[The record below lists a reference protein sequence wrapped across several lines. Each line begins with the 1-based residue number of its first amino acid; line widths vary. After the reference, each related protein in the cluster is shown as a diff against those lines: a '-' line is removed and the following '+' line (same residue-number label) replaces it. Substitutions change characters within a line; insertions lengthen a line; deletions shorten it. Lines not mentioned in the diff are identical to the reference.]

1 MTAGRSLSSAE
12 INNAAAG
19 IAQSLFATMDNI
31 TKMKAV
37 LDGYSSAQLVSN
49 FGFVQADADV
59 LKSAFT
65 DMANLVNLWTGVAT
79 SGTVPRDHRV
89 FAKQLLGT
97 GLY

>member
-1 MTAGRSLSSAE
+1 MTAGRSLSMAE

-19 IAQSLFATMDNI
+19 IAQALFSTMDNI

-65 DMANLVNLWTGVAT
+65 DMANLVAAWNNQAMT
-79 SGTVPRDHRV
+79 GTVPRDHKV